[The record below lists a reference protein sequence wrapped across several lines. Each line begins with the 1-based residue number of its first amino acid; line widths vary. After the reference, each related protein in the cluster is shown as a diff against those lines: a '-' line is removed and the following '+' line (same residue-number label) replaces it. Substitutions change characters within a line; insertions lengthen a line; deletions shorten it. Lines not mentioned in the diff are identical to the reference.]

1 MSRRRTT
8 PSAPLRLRLNDLSQ
22 IPRIDATLKARLDG
36 AVMGTIR
43 PVAVGLAAL
52 HVVFAFEHNATLP
65 EPVRGT
71 AVSFAV
77 STATCLVVLAIA
89 MGRWKPNLRWANPI
103 AAFLCTVVL
112 SYGITILAIT
122 GDPTRTAN
130 ISLFLIGAGMML
142 LSTEWLTLII
152 GSAFASWIGVFLA
165 APPDPLWLTFL
176 FHLAGA
182 MIIGVGAHFVRLRS
196 LIRSERLRRE
206 AEARSRALGAS
217 EERYALSVAGANDGV
232 YDWDLI
238 TNRLY
243 YSPRFKAILGYAD
256 DELDNSDRLIVDRV
270 HPDDNSR
277 VRVNLIDHLKGLT
290 PHFEDEY
297 RVLHRDGSYRWV
309 LTRGVTV
316 RDSSGRAVRMAGS
329 MTDMTRRGVFDPLT
343 GLPNRM
349 LLLDRLRRVFARNVR
364 FGGAYGL
371 LFVDLDRFKIINDS
385 LGHQAG
391 DDLLVQVARRLQAAV
406 RTNDTVARLGGD
418 EFVVV
423 LEDVDSPHDL
433 EHTIER
439 IEETVLGAYSVAERD
454 VFVSA
459 SIGAV
464 IDTGG
469 VYQSAEDILRD
480 ADTAMYQAKQSQR
493 RFVVFDV
500 EMREALHRR
509 MQIEHELRRALARDE
524 FMLLYQPIMSLE
536 HGALLAVEALVR
548 WDHPERGRVTPA
560 TFIHVMEEIGMIV
573 PLGSW
578 VLRQACTQ
586 MAQLNAQRR
595 DAPPLAVSVNISS
608 KQLARDDFPQ
618 EVAAVLSET
627 GFDPRR
633 LMLEI
638 TESAIIENAEQASA
652 ALQRL
657 KAIGVRILMDDFGT
671 GHSSLGSLHSLPIDS
686 LKIDRSF
693 ISRLPNDDQALELV
707 RTMIGLGHNLGLKVV
722 AEGIETREQF
732 DILSRLE
739 CDHAQGMLF
748 GAPDELEISARAT
761 MAPALAPQPIAS

>member
-1 MSRRRTT
+1 M
-8 PSAPLRLRLNDLSQ
+8 RLNNLSL
-22 IPRIDATLKARLDG
+22 IPRIDASLQVRLDS
-36 AVMGTIR
+36 AVLATIR

-52 HVVFAFEHNATLP
+52 HVVFAFERNATVP
-65 EPVRGT
+65 EQIRGA
-71 AVSFAV
+71 AVAS
-77 STATCLVVLAIA
+77 AIA
-89 MGRWKPNLRWANPI
+89 TASALVLIAIVLGRWRPASRWGNSLGAIVAGAVLINAI
-103 AAFLCTVVL
+103 ATL
-112 SYGITILAIT
+112 SIT

-130 ISLFLIGAGMML
+130 LSLFVIGVGMMF
-142 LSTEWLTLII
+142 LSTEWLAIMI
-152 GSAFASWIGVFLA
+152 GTTFAAWLGIAIA
-165 APPDPLWLTFL
+165 APPSPLWLTFL
-176 FHLAGA
+176 FHMVGATIIGAGA
-182 MIIGVGAHFVRLRS
+182 HVVRLRT

-206 AEARSRALGAS
+206 ADARARALGAS

-232 YDWDLI
+232 YDWDLM

-243 YSPRFKAILGYAD
+243 YSPRFKGILGYAD
-256 DELDNSDRLIVDRV
+256 GELDNNDRLIVDRV
-270 HPDDNSR
+270 HPDDNAR
-277 VRVNLIDHLKGLT
+277 VRANLIDHLKGLT

-297 RVLHRDGSYRWV
+297 RVLHRDGAYRWV

-316 RDSSGRAVRMAGS
+316 RDSSGRAIRMAGS

-364 FGGAYGL
+364 YGGAYGL
-371 LFVDLDRFKIINDS
+371 LFVDLDRFKLINDS

-391 DDLLVQVARRLQAAV
+391 DELLVQVARRLQAAV

-423 LEDVDSPHDL
+423 LEDVESPHDL
-433 EHTIER
+433 EHTIDR
-439 IEETVLGAYSVAERD
+439 IEETVLGAYAIAERD

-469 VYQSAEDILRD
+469 VYESAEDILRD

-500 EMREALHRR
+500 EMREALNQR
-509 MQIEHELRRALARDE
+509 MQIEHELRRALAREE
-524 FMLLYQPIMSLE
+524 FMLLYQPIISLE
-536 HGALLAVEALVR
+536 RGNLEAVEALVR
-548 WDHPERGRVTPA
+548 WEHPERGRIAPA
-560 TFIHVMEEIGMIV
+560 TFIRVMEEIGMIV

-578 VLRQACTQ
+578 VLRQACSQ
-586 MAQLNAQRR
+586 MVSINANRPGS
-595 DAPPLAVSVNISS
+595 PPLAVTVNISS

-618 EVAAVLSET
+618 EVATVLSET

-638 TESAIIENAEQASA
+638 TESAIIENADQASA

-693 ISRLPNDDQALELV
+693 ISRLPADQQALELV
-707 RTMIGLGHNLGLKVV
+707 RTMIGLGHNLGLKAV
-722 AEGIETREQF
+722 AEGIETREQL
-732 DILSRLE
+732 DIVTSLD
-739 CDHAQGMLF
+739 CDLAQGMLL
-748 GAPDELEISARAT
+748 GVPDALEFASNPDNVGLSRLAGTAAT
-761 MAPALAPQPIAS
+761 TLS